1 MSTFSDGS
9 AHSFSA
15 GADPEPDSD
24 DDIRLT
30 IDRDVLRLFQDA
42 VDAADYDAAT
52 AVVRDHWFD
61 VVIGIR
67 LGFAQVAERIPPAAL
82 HTRPLLMMLL
92 GIAYNLQPNR
102 RMKGLRYFVGAARA
116 ARQGV
121 DRVGPVD
128 RALILASESAAYRL
142 IGRPRLGIAPAR
154 KAVAALDGLTLDQR
168 AAVQA
173 LSRIYAHVGTTQYYS
188 GQVESALETF
198 EKGMAE
204 SPPTGYSSGFANIA
218 MTAGIHALRGDIH
231 EAMASIELAQDEQW
245 TAQQRSWYPGTFYRV
260 AQAIVA
266 LEQFDAARARDQLA
280 AMTHDRRTIEHW
292 RAIASTEAL
301 VDLVAGRPSAGL
313 AGIDAFAALRGAE
326 GRGMA
331 ARRELAPCRAL
342 LHIALGDLT
351 TASAVLRQLEPGSV
365 HRHVGLARVE
375 LALGNTGAA
384 LQQVR
389 RAAGSPMDSRT
400 RAEALALE
408 AAALLRFSSGPRRE
422 TAVDQLGELLR
433 ATGQRLAVALVPV
446 DDFPAVRDALDG
458 AGFGDV
464 LAGVPAHSM
473 LLPLPE
479 GEALS
484 KRELAVLEVYLRT
497 PRVPQVAEELG
508 VSVNTVKS
516 QIRSIYRKLDVSTRD
531 EAIAVA
537 LDRHLVRLPD

>member
-204 SPPTGYSSGFANIA
+204 SPPTGYSPGFANIA

-464 LAGVPAHSM
+464 LAGVPARSL

>member
-1 MSTFSDGS
+1 MSTFSDES

-15 GADPEPDSD
+15 GADPEPASD

-30 IDRDVLRLFQDA
+30 IDRDVLRLFQNA
-42 VDAADYDAAT
+42 VDAGDYDAAT

-67 LGFAQVAERIPPAAL
+67 LGFAQVAERIPAAEL
-82 HTRPLLMMLL
+82 HTRPLLMMML

-142 IGRPRLGIAPAR
+142 IGRPRLGITPAR

-173 LSRIYAHVGTTQYYS
+173 LSRIYAHVGTTQYYA

-218 MTAGIHALRGDIH
+218 MAAGIHALRGDIH
-231 EAMASIELAQDEQW
+231 EAMAFIELAQDEQW

-260 AQAIVA
+260 AEAIVA
-266 LEQFDAARARDQLA
+266 LERFDAAEAREQLA

-292 RAIASTEAL
+292 RAIAATEAL
-301 VDLVAGRPSAGL
+301 ADLVAGRPSAGL

-326 GRGMA
+326 GRGAA
-331 ARRELAPCRAL
+331 ARRELAPYRAL
-342 LHIALGDLT
+342 LHIALGDLAA
-351 TASAVLRQLEPGSV
+351 ASAVLRQLESGSV

-375 LALGNTGAA
+375 LAFGRTGAA

-389 RAAGSPMDSRT
+389 RVAGAPMDART
-400 RAEALALE
+400 HAEVLALE
-408 AAALLRFSSGPRRE
+408 AAALLRFASGPRR
-422 TAVDQLGELLR
+422 TAAVDELGELLR

-464 LAGVPAHSM
+464 LAGVPARSL

-484 KRELAVLEVYLRT
+484 KRELAVLEVYLRI

-516 QIRSIYRKLDVSTRD
+516 QIRSIYRKLDVSNRD